1 MATTLSSSFKLYI
14 TLGGYTVSARS
25 ARDEY
30 KAKGPRLR
38 PLFQAKTSELSRL
51 ARGFAGRRSSL
62 VVPCIAISQYSKNG
76 ICYYRGWLAA
86 IWWRSSCFAL
96 GLRKNAALFVPIQL
110 QPVVKPHGHKLRLT
124 AAPVEHGGRA
134 VMEAL

>member
-14 TLGGYTVSARS
+14 TQGGSTVSARS

-38 PLFQAKTSELSRL
+38 PLFGKKALEFSRL
-51 ARGFAGRRSSL
+51 PHGSL
-62 VVPCIAISQYSKNG
+62 GVPSLFLAFAISQYSKNG
-76 ICYYRGWLAA
+76 TCYYRTCLAA
-86 IWWRSSCFAL
+86 VWGRSSCFAL

-110 QPVVKPHGHKLRLT
+110 QPVVKPHGHKPRLT